1 MTLDDAVRA
10 HLVADAA
17 LLALVSSRIYPV
29 TLAQQ
34 PTLPAITYRRV
45 TVWPTHDRSSR
56 RADIARTR
64 YQIECYGAN
73 YDSARAVSAA
83 LKDALATLTK
93 ASDPAISH
101 ALVQSEFD
109 DFEPEPGRWRAIV
122 DVYVYHEE

>member
-1 MTLDDAVRA
+1 MTLDEAIRA
-10 HLVADAA
+10 HLTADAA
-17 LLALVSSRIYPV
+17 VAALVSTRIYPV
-29 TLAQQ
+29 SLAQG
-34 PTLPAITYRRV
+34 TALPAIMYRRV
-45 TVWPTHDRSSR
+45 TVWPEHDRSSR

-64 YQIECYGAN
+64 YQVECYGATF
-73 YDSARAVSAA
+73 DSARAVATA
-83 LKDALATLTK
+83 VKDALATLTL